1 MFQTEFQ
8 IRVRYG
14 ETDRMGYVYYGNY
27 AQYFEVARVEA
38 LRTLGV
44 SYKQIEQGG
53 VILPVYTYSVKFLRP
68 AHYDDLLT
76 IRTCIPKM
84 PSARLIFTFET
95 YNENS
100 ELLNTAEVVLAFCNA
115 ETSRP
120 CPPPE
125 AFKELIRG
133 YF

>member
-38 LRTLGV
+38 LRTLGI
-44 SYKQIEQGG
+44 SYKQMEAGG
-53 VILPVYTYSVKFLRP
+53 IMLPVYTYSVKFLRP

-84 PSARLIFTFET
+84 PSARITFLFET
-95 YNENS
+95 YNERG

-115 ETSRP
+115 QTSRP

-125 AFKELIRG
+125 SFSALIAK